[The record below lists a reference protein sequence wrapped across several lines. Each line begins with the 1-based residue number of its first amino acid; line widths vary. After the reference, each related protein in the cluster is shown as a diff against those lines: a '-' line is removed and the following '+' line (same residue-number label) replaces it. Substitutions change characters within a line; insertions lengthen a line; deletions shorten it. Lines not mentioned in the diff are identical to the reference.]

1 MKVKKTV
8 KDLHEK
14 YDNFTQGRLKVEI
27 EISLASIE
35 FAACEDVQKT
45 EAGMSEDKATEVHG

>member
-1 MKVKKTV
+1 MTISPKA
-8 KDLHEK
+8 
-14 YDNFTQGRLKVEI
+14 GLKSRIHI

-35 FAACEDVQKT
+35 FGAWDVQKT